1 MEEGRPVKITLD
13 RAKRWYREGGELRS
27 IALSL
32 YSLKELDPQPDFEDV
47 LLGKTPENVVT
58 TSVIVPRKM
67 NSGKDGQEYMQVYSL
82 LVRIAKKCNKGWA
95 RTSANKGYFLVKNH
109 RYIGPGTRFEKPYK
123 VCSHSNLKIPGVVYF
138 KEEKDCRAAGNFL
151 AEKGF
156 LKVIW

>member
-1 MEEGRPVKITLD
+1 MEDGRPVKITLE
-13 RAKRWYREGGELRS
+13 RAKRWYKEGGELRS

-32 YSLKELDPQPDFEDV
+32 YSLKELDPQPDFENV
-47 LLGKTPENVVT
+47 LLGKTPEDVVT

-82 LVRIAKKCNKGWA
+82 LVRIAKECNKGWT
-95 RTSANKGYFLVKNH
+95 RTGTNKGYFLIKNH
-109 RYIGPGTRFEKPYK
+109 KFSGLINRTEKPYK
-123 VCSHSNLKIPGVVYF
+123 VCSHSCIKIPGVVYF